1 MNTYKEFCDK
11 CDIPPKYERT
21 RVEKVGT
28 DIKKTQAYKDYEKM
42 EKETG
47 SNSENTS
54 QEKISVENSK
64 KQRYNRTIEQL
75 EAVAADI
82 KNNISQYSDRPS
94 KWSGK
99 INVIDKYKD
108 EGVLG
113 NKEWNCNIMVVAN
126 ADDGVLW
133 HEMLHS
139 CSVSYYDPKVYL
151 ENKYIEESSVEYLK
165 QQICKEKGI
174 ESIAGY
180 PDKVQILENIN
191 KAFGYGTDIDFA
203 KELFNIPLPERYQ
216 WLEDKV
222 DSDLRI
228 YQASF
233 EDYNEVMKFIEKLKG
248 GDNG

>member
-1 MNTYKEFCDK
+1 
-11 CDIPPKYERT
+11 
-21 RVEKVGT
+21 
-28 DIKKTQAYKDYEKM
+28 
-42 EKETG
+42 
-47 SNSENTS
+47 
-54 QEKISVENSK
+54 
-64 KQRYNRTIEQL
+64 
-75 EAVAADI
+75 
-82 KNNISQYSDRPS
+82 
-94 KWSGK
+94 
-99 INVIDKYKD
+99 
-108 EGVLG
+108 
-113 NKEWNCNIMVVAN
+113 MVVAN

-203 KELFNIPLPERYQ
+203 KELFNIPLPEGYQ
-216 WLEDKV
+216 WLENKV
-222 DSDLRI
+222 DSDLRR